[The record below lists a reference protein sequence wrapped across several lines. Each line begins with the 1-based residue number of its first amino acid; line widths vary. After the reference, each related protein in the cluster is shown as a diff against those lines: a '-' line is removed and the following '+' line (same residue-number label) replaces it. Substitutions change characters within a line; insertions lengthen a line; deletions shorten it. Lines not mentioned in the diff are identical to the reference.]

1 MLTQHWD
8 TEDTKPLTMNSP
20 PEPTTHIDDHT
31 LIQQALFLCSHDKVV
46 RVVPVI
52 DDVFQINPCTKDK
65 WSITMTVQS
74 V

>member
-1 MLTQHWD
+1 MLNIFFNSNILWHF
-8 TEDTKPLTMNSP
+8 MNSP
-20 PEPTTHIDDHT
+20 PERTTHIDDHT

-65 WSITMTVQS
+65 
-74 V
+74 